1 MIVVPDNEKFRGE
14 IRMRIT
20 RLTVIFVAIV
30 ASTFGV
36 WSLDKVKASRNANAL
51 QDRDPMKPL
60 QHVLASKTAK
70 FGAVDKDDAA
80 YRNALDAHDLA
91 GALKLVGKD
100 GAFKGTVSK
109 LYEERDGDMVVFD
122 FDPNYRIALTA
133 VLKNPDFPKFPDVKT
148 LDGKEIVVSGKFVDY
163 HGKGQIELSDPLQIK
178 VVK

>member
-1 MIVVPDNEKFRGE
+1 M
-14 IRMRIT
+14 RMRIT
-20 RLTVIFVAIV
+20 ILTVIFVV
-30 ASTFGV
+30 MVVSTCGV
-36 WSLDKVKASRNANAL
+36 SSLDTVRANRNASVL

-60 QHVLASKTAK
+60 QHVVASKTAK
-70 FGAVDKDDAA
+70 CGAVDKDDAA
-80 YRNALDAHDLA
+80 YKNALDAHDLA

-133 VLKNPDFPKFPDVKT
+133 VLKNPDFPKFPVVKT
-148 LDGKEIVVSGKFVDY
+148 LEGKEIVVSGKFVDY
-163 HGKGQIELSDPLQIK
+163 HGKAQVELTDPKQIK